1 MTVFLGIVCAVLLLA
16 GLVGVISPVLPG
28 IQLSWLGFLIYAWG
42 TGFERISLVT
52 TIVCTGLM
60 LLFWLKDYLVQV
72 IGAKKFNASKGGLIG
87 VFAGT
92 ILGPIIFGFWG
103 IIIGPVIGAIV
114 GELIAVRHSGGMP
127 GRIDNQYHIHTGH
140 DRLFYRVAVL
150 ARTPPGARVAA
161 CLLRIHIRHC

>member
-52 TIVCTGLM
+52 TIVCTVLM

-114 GELIAVRHSGGMP
+114 GELIAVRNIS
-127 GRIDNQYHIHTGH
+127 QALKSATGTVAGCLAGSITNIIFILVMTGFFIES
-140 DRLFYRVAVL
+140 LF
-150 ARTPPGARVAA
+150 
-161 CLLRIHIRHC
+161 